1 MKSCQF
7 VVRIGLISTIFQ
19 TAFSWQFLVMV
30 VEAKMKALSSD
41 YVVEQPASPFVET
54 RKHSET
60 LTLVGPS
67 RWTQFMGLIVVV
79 VLTVGFILRKQEFF
93 VPGEGIGYQLGL
105 SGGTVMLLLFYPLVK
120 RVKFFSKSTHAG
132 FWFNW
137 HMMLGVIGPVLIFF
151 HSNFSLGATNSNIAF
166 FTMILVAVS
175 GVVGRYVYGQIHN
188 GLNGAKLDVGGLLAK
203 ATRLMSEI
211 NGDVGGNSAQ
221 LTKALADFSEA
232 VLPKTTKFIPSLI
245 NTVLLPIKINAART
259 RIMSEV
265 RRSVSAN
272 ARLHSWSRAEE
283 RSHLLQARLHVLD
296 LLNAVSRAAQS
307 GPPKQKHGW
316 CFWAF

>member
-1 MKSCQF
+1 M
-7 VVRIGLISTIFQ
+7 I
-19 TAFSWQFLVMV
+19 
-30 VEAKMKALSSD
+30 VEAKMKALRSH
-41 YVVEQPASPFVET
+41 YIVEQSAPTFVDA
-54 RKHSET
+54 RKHADT

-67 RWTQFMGLIVVV
+67 RWTQLMGLIVFV
-79 VLTVGFILRKQEFF
+79 VLTVGFVLRKQEFF

-105 SGGTVMLLLFYPLVK
+105 SGGTVMLLLLFYPLVK
-120 RVKFFSKSTHAG
+120 RVKFFGKGANAG

-151 HSNFSLGATNSNIAF
+151 HSNFSLGATNSNIAL

-203 ATRLMSEI
+203 ATRLMSGI
-211 NGDVGGNSAQ
+211 SGDVGGNSAP

-245 NTVLLPIKINAART
+245 NTILLRLKINAART

-265 RRSVSAN
+265 RRSVSVN
-272 ARLHSWSRAEE
+272 ARLNSWSRAEE
-283 RSHLLQARLHVLD
+283 RSHVLQARLHVLD
-296 LLNAVSRAAQS
+296 FLNAVSRAAQLTMWERFFSRWHVFHVPLFFLLLVS
-307 GPPKQKHGW
+307 GVIHVV
-316 CFWAF
+316 AVHLY